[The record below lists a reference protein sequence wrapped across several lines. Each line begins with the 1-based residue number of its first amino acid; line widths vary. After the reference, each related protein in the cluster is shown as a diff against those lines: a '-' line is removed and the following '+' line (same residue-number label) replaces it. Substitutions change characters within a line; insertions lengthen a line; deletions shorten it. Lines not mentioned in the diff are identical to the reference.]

1 MGLTS
6 VQAMAIASRAVP
18 AALGRAI
25 TPAELWALL
34 AVAHYESGYGNWGAP
49 SHAPDLQGSH
59 NWGAIQCR
67 THSSLMEYLGI
78 PDLSMANKARAIE
91 LMRARGVPS
100 AVAGHCAMA
109 VDFSPTK
116 GYYVHPYRIY
126 PDDDAGCA
134 DMARNLDSKGA
145 LEAAREAGDT
155 YSVAAAMYA
164 GGYYQTTHA
173 EAGPAV
179 RSYAEGLAEAVRKI
193 EERTGLKSSLR
204 PTTTAAEGGGGG
216 GAAPFLAAGDR
227 RAVRARLAAELARRA
242 FALRP
247 YLRGQDVIGLQQD
260 LNARGA
266 SLRVDG
272 ALGPLTLAAWLCDEP
287 PTEDHAP

>member
-6 VQAMAIASRAVP
+6 TQAMAIASRAMP
-18 AALGRAI
+18 AALGRAVA
-25 TPAELWALL
+25 PAELWALL

-78 PDLSMANKARAIE
+78 PDLSMANKNRAIE

-126 PDDDAGCA
+126 PDDDSGCA
-134 DMARNLDSKGA
+134 DLARNLDSKGA

-193 EERTGLKSSLR
+193 EERTGLASSLR

-227 RAVRARLAAELARRA
+227 RSLRVRMAAELRR
-242 FALRP
+242 
-247 YLRGQDVIGLQQD
+247 RGVPSQPWIVSAEVKTLQED
-260 LNARGA
+260 LNTRG
-266 SLRVDG
+266 SELKTDRK
-272 ALGPLTLAAWLCDEP
+272 LGPATLAAWLLDEP
-287 PTEDHAP
+287 PTEDPTP